1 MVAAITEILPLFYFP
16 QLPMS
21 ETIRYVG
28 IAAAATAMNLV
39 LLSLFVITYQSG
51 LAYKNVLY
59 CYFQLEVPSRFT

>member
-21 ETIRYVG
+21 ATIKDVA
-28 IAAAATAMNLV
+28 IATAATAMNLV
-39 LLSLFVITYQSG
+39 LSLFVITYQGG

-59 CYFQLEVPSRFT
+59 CYFQFEAPSPFT

>member
-21 ETIRYVG
+21 ATIKDVA

-39 LLSLFVITYQSG
+39 LSLFVITY
-51 LAYKNVLY
+51 
-59 CYFQLEVPSRFT
+59 

>member
-21 ETIRYVG
+21 ETIKDVA

-39 LLSLFVITYQSG
+39 LSLFVIIY
-51 LAYKNVLY
+51 
-59 CYFQLEVPSRFT
+59 